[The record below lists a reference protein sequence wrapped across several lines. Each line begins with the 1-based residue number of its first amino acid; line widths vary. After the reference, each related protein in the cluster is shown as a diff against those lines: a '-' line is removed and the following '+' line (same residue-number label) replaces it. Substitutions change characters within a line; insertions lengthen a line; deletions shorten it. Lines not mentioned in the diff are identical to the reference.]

1 MNLNDLIYYNNAL
14 LGKAVYFT
22 DASVVVQDEL
32 GKLEL
37 WSRADAYTKQENEEA
52 EARRRVINSL
62 RDSRFTVQ
70 QYQELS
76 NIILSVSEL
85 TKK

>member
-1 MNLNDLIYYNNAL
+1 MNLNDVIYYNNAL

-22 DASVVVQDEL
+22 DASVVVQDER

-37 WSRADAYTKQENEEA
+37 WSRTEALTQQENEEA
-52 EARRRVINSL
+52 EARRQVINSL

-70 QYQELS
+70 QYQEINNYLA
-76 NIILSVSEL
+76 EL